1 MKNLIKPTA
10 IFLTAL
16 ILTFSGVS
24 YFKTQ
29 PSVGIALPQAV
40 GVFETSLQTGIT
52 STATTMTLT
61 ANSIRGGG
69 SLSGFN
75 CVSVDE
81 GSSNAEVICGT
92 VSGTTVSGLT
102 RGISYEDGETEVA
115 GNKYSHRRG
124 ASIKITD
131 FPVIQRL
138 KAQNNGDSTFVN
150 QLSYESYLT
159 PTDDA
164 DIISKKYADD
174 LAIAGS
180 PDASLTVKG
189 LVEIATQAG
198 MASTSVAGT
207 GDTTAWL
214 ALSATYA
221 TSTPTIRGLY
231 VPVSENDGYLSQL
244 WTRLSDAY
252 TWTGAH
258 IFSSTVNINGNFTSS
273 ATSTMATT
281 TIADL
286 TVSGASSFTGTATM
300 GTVTSTTFT
309 NSGTASTTDLVIS
322 GTCTNCNTQ
331 YQGTDSTPADTTTD
345 TNTQTIG
352 FRPKLI
358 YFSVS
363 AQDITPDVRRTHGV
377 WTSTGYNMADS
388 DGVLETTR
396 LLTSNFTDSGINISV
411 ANVTDTGFNLVYTKS
426 GIQNTTATVN
436 YTATR

>member
-1 MKNLIKPTA
+1 MKNLITPTA

-16 ILTFSGVS
+16 ILTFSSVS

-75 CVSVDE
+75 CFSADE
-81 GSSNAEVICGT
+81 GNSNAEVICGT

-131 FPVIQRL
+131 FPIIQRL

-150 QLSYESYLT
+150 QLQYESYLT

-189 LVEIATQAG
+189 LVEMSSQAG

-231 VPVSENDGYLSQL
+231 IPVSE
-244 WTRLSDAY
+244 
-252 TWTGAH
+252 
-258 IFSSTVNINGNFTSS
+258 
-273 ATSTMATT
+273 TM
-281 TIADL
+281 
-286 TVSGASSFTGTATM
+286 
-300 GTVTSTTFT
+300 
-309 NSGTASTTDLVIS
+309 
-322 GTCTNCNTQ
+322 
-331 YQGTDSTPADTTTD
+331 
-345 TNTQTIG
+345 
-352 FRPKLI
+352 
-358 YFSVS
+358 
-363 AQDITPDVRRTHGV
+363 DI
-377 WTSTGYNMADS
+377 
-388 DGVLETTR
+388 
-396 LLTSNFTDSGINISV
+396 
-411 ANVTDTGFNLVYTKS
+411 
-426 GIQNTTATVN
+426 
-436 YTATR
+436 

>member
-1 MKNLIKPTA
+1 MKNLITPTA

-16 ILTFSGVS
+16 ILTFSSVS

-40 GVFETSLQTGIT
+40 AIFETSLQTGIT
-52 STATTMTLT
+52 STATSMTLT

-92 VSGTTVSGLT
+92 VSGTAFTGLT

-150 QLSYESYLT
+150 QLTYESYLT
-159 PTDDA
+159 PVDDE

-198 MASTSVAGT
+198 MASTSIAGT

-221 TSTPTIRGLY
+221 TSTPTVRGLY
-231 VPVSENDGYLSQL
+231 LPVAENDGYLSQL
-244 WTRLSDAY
+244 WLDLTESFAFSG
-252 TWTGAH
+252 TNTFTG
-258 IFSSTVNINGNFTSS
+258 INTFDTTTV
-273 ATSTMATT
+273 ATSTVT
-281 TIADL
+281 DL
-286 TVSGASSFTGTATM
+286 TVSGSSALA
-300 GTVTSTTFT
+300 TVTSTTLT
-309 NSGTASTTDLVIS
+309 NSGTASTTDLIIS
-322 GTCTNCNTQ
+322 GDQTGGSMTYTAS
-331 YQGTDSTPADTTTD
+331 STA
-345 TNTQTIG
+345 
-352 FRPKLI
+352 
-358 YFSVS
+358 FSVS
-363 AQDITPDVRRTHGV
+363 SGTVTYTGSIPTNANTAIIDWQIDDPTGSDIEYSSNITLTRSGLTAQTIRIENPANEFSRYVLTWSGNNFVVQEALDV
-377 WTSTGYNMADS
+377 STNG
-388 DGVLETTR
+388 
-396 LLTSNFTDSGINISV
+396 NIQ
-411 ANVTDTGFNLVYTKS
+411 G
-426 GIQNTTATVN
+426 TA
-436 YTATR
+436 YWYK